1 MKKTGCFAFV
11 LECSVWLSS
20 LIRICVG
27 VGEVFDYFIVLTS
40 SVLLVCDIYIMTK
53 PDKIKKEPPKEASD
67 TEDGSR
73 KTGEQ
78 GDGSIAP

>member
-1 MKKTGCFAFV
+1 MKKTGYFAFV
-11 LECSVWLSS
+11 LECCVWLSS

-40 SVLLVCDIYIMTK
+40 SVILVYDIYKMTK
-53 PDKIKKEPPKEASD
+53 PDKTKKEPPKEASD

-73 KTGEQ
+73 KTG
-78 GDGSIAP
+78 G